1 VPNTAPGAQ
10 ALAARV
16 AAVAQAHGLTRV
28 HIGVEAT
35 GLYWRHPACFLKDA
49 PLLAAWQPQ
58 VYVRNP
64 QLVHGLQHVYPKR
77 GKTDR
82 RAAFLIAERVRRGR
96 RPAPFQVDA
105 VSAPLQ
111 RLTRFRTHLA
121 HTLAREKSYF
131 LSMLFLKFSAF
142 SAREAFGDPFGATTL
157 AVLETF
163 TTEELAQSPM
173 APGGAT
179 PAHEKQLAPAYA
191 TRRWPRCYE
200 VGSPWCCEPAPQSD
214 LSGRRHPRLCSR
226 EGSTHIRFW
235 KDRPLH
241 GAIGGGTMDTRESDE
256 PITVVY
262 PRCCGLDV
270 HKRDI
275 QACLL
280 ISTPSGRAHQEQR
293 TFATTT
299 DDLLTLLDWLV
310 AAGCTHVAME
320 STGIYWKPL
329 FNVLAGHLEVLVVNA
344 QHIKQ
349 VPGRKTDVG
358 DAAWIA
364 GLLRHGL
371 LRPSFV
377 PARDQREL
385 RELTRYRT
393 SLVQERAAEVNRL
406 QKTLEGANIKVAG
419 SATDIMGK
427 SGREMLNLL
436 VAGETDP
443 AILAQ
448 CARGRMKEKI
458 PQLERALAGRFG
470 PHQRFLIARQ
480 LAHIDFLDQEIAE
493 VSAEVARRLAPFEAE
508 IALLD
513 TSPGVGRET
522 AEAVVAEIGVDMA
535 QFPSAAHLASWA
547 GMAPGNHQ
555 SPMAAAAAPRP

>member
-1 VPNTAPGAQ
+1 
-10 ALAARV
+10 
-16 AAVAQAHGLTRV
+16 
-28 HIGVEAT
+28 
-35 GLYWRHPACFLKDA
+35 
-49 PLLAAWQPQ
+49 
-58 VYVRNP
+58 
-64 QLVHGLQHVYPKR
+64 
-77 GKTDR
+77 
-82 RAAFLIAERVRRGR
+82 
-96 RPAPFQVDA
+96 
-105 VSAPLQ
+105 
-111 RLTRFRTHLA
+111 
-121 HTLAREKSYF
+121 
-131 LSMLFLKFSAF
+131 
-142 SAREAFGDPFGATTL
+142 
-157 AVLETF
+157 
-163 TTEELAQSPM
+163 
-173 APGGAT
+173 
-179 PAHEKQLAPAYA
+179 
-191 TRRWPRCYE
+191 
-200 VGSPWCCEPAPQSD
+200 
-214 LSGRRHPRLCSR
+214 
-226 EGSTHIRFW
+226 
-235 KDRPLH
+235 
-241 GAIGGGTMDTRESDE
+241 MDTRESDE
-256 PITVVY
+256 PIMVVY

-377 PARDQREL
+377 PDRDQREL
-385 RELTRYRT
+385 RELTRYRI

-419 SATDIMGK
+419 IATDIMGK

-513 TSPGVGRET
+513 TIPGVGRET

-547 GMAPGNHQ
+547 GMAPGNHE
-555 SPMAAAAAPRP
+555 SAGKRKSGKTRKGSRWLRATLVNAAHAAGHTKETALGARYRTLVARCGKKRAAVAVGHSILLIAYHLLRSHESYDDLAVRPLPVRRTPHPCQLVQQLQVLGFDVSITPRAPAA